1 MNFLPIVNHS
11 LKYNPSIDGLRGI
24 AVLLVL
30 LFHIYPNVFSF
41 GFVGVD
47 IFFVLSGYLI
57 TQIIYSNLENHQFSI
72 IKFYRNRIRRIF
84 PALIIVLITSIII
97 GYIFLYP
104 IELASL
110 GKHIKSSAFF
120 YENFRLSREVGYWDE
135 AAQLKPL
142 LHFWSLAI
150 EEQFYIF
157 WPLVLLFL
165 FRLKLNNIKYFAI
178 VCISLFL
185 FPFIFEVDK
194 FYNIV
199 SRAWELSFGGLA
211 FIVSYKYKNIHTLIE
226 KQKWIFYILFL
237 LAIAFSYK
245 NVSFS
250 TFKTCLVVLSTCLL
264 IISLS
269 KPNDR
274 YEIFSNKFL
283 VFMGLIS
290 YPLYLWHYM
299 LISYCH
305 IIGIDVEKNGI
316 YIILIS
322 IILSYM
328 VYRFVEIYARA
339 QKSYQFAFSALFLVI
354 SIGLLGNYM
363 DKKEGFSDRN
373 HLKKYVQ
380 NYEYFETQFK
390 RTSATNEN
398 GLNLIP
404 KIIGYHPHNDY
415 IKSSSSDISKKF
427 ILIIGDS
434 HAHTSYYGFNQI
446 AQKHGYETILL
457 ANSSCPPYINGEM
470 GKNMNE
476 LLLCQDKIK
485 AIYELVNSNLN
496 IEKIIFATRFGYMY
510 DMGYGVVDG
519 NNKPWHY
526 HYRQFFENK
535 ENYHQKDLFFS
546 VVENT
551 FDFFS
556 AKQNRQ
562 FYFLMENPELGFSP
576 KNCLNRVFMK
586 SKHHCTISIEAYQN
600 RAGEYRKWI
609 YDLSHKYPMITILD
623 PKELFCDKQFCHA
636 IKNGKLMYAD
646 DNHHSTDG
654 SIEQAE
660 YFEDIIMRPVDN
672 ETR

>member
-1 MNFLPIVNHS
+1 MNLLPIVNHS
-11 LKYNPSIDGLRGI
+11 LKYNSSIDGLRGI

-30 LFHIYPNVFSF
+30 LFHIYPNTFSF
-41 GFVGVD
+41 GYVGVD

-84 PALIIVLITSIII
+84 PALIIVLFTSIII
-97 GYIFLYP
+97 GYVFLYP
-104 IELASL
+104 SELTSL

-135 AAQLKPL
+135 AAQFKPL

-157 WPLVLLFL
+157 WPLILLFL
-165 FRLKLNNIKYFAI
+165 FRLKLNNIKYFLI

-194 FYNIV
+194 FYNII
-199 SRAWELSFGGLA
+199 SRAWELSFGGFA
-211 FIVSYKYKNIHTLIE
+211 FLVSYKHKNICPIIE
-226 KQKWIFYILFL
+226 KYQYLFYLLFL
-237 LAIAFSYK
+237 CSIAFSYQ

-250 TFKTCLVVLSTCLL
+250 AVKTCLVVLSTCFL
-264 IISLS
+264 ILTLS
-269 KPNDR
+269 NNNQYK
-274 YEIFSNKFL
+274 IFSNKFL
-283 VFMGLIS
+283 VFIGLIS

-299 LISYCH
+299 IISYCH
-305 IIGIDVEKNGI
+305 IVGIEVEKNGI

-322 IILSYM
+322 IILSYI

-339 QKSYQFAFSALFLVI
+339 KSSYQFAFSLLAIVI
-354 SIGLLGNYM
+354 GIGLLGMYM
-363 DKKEGFSDRN
+363 DKNNGFPNRN

-380 NYEYFETQFK
+380 NYEYFEKQFN
-390 RTSATNEN
+390 RTPATNGN
-398 GLNLIP
+398 GLNLI
-404 KIIGYHPHNDY
+404 KKVIGHQVPNDY
-415 IKSSSSDISKKF
+415 IKASSDDLSKKF
-427 ILIIGDS
+427 ILVIGDS

-446 AQKHGYETILL
+446 AQKYGYETILL

-476 LLLCQDKIK
+476 LSKCQDKIK
-485 AIYELVNSNLN
+485 AIYELVNSRLN
-496 IEKIIFATRFGYMY
+496 IEKVILATRFGYMY
-510 DMGYGVVDG
+510 DMGYGSVDG
-519 NNKPWHY
+519 NNQSWNY
-526 HYRQFFENK
+526 HYRHFFENK
-535 ENYHQKDLFFS
+535 ENYHQKEIFFN

-551 FDFFS
+551 FQFFNV
-556 AKQNRQ
+556 KQNIQ
-562 FYFLMENPELGFSP
+562 FYFLIENPELGFSP

-586 SKHHCTISIEAYQN
+586 SKHSCRIDITAYQN
-600 RAGEYRKWI
+600 RSGEYRKWI
-609 YDLSHKYPMITILD
+609 YDLSSKYPTITILD
-623 PKELFCDKQFCHA
+623 PKELFCDKQYCYA

-654 SIEQAE
+654 SQMQAE
-660 YFEDIIMRPVDN
+660 YFENKIFN
-672 ETR
+672 Q